1 MNTAEHLCSA
11 VSSALC
17 SVTLIEGFDPTL
29 CSSLPLLAGVERM
42 AFRADINPQFFFYRT
57 CQEVVPTGTRNLD
70 FVILRM
76 NLFFHIACT
85 SLFMDAVYSF
95 SSCVGYYNTGSP
107 PVQHSCRGKMDTCE
121 NGAAGKTAPF
131 SAIFANR
138 VKPAAAAYL
147 S

>member
-42 AFRADINPQFFFYRT
+42 AFRADIHLQFLFYRT
-57 CQEVVPTGTRNLD
+57 CQEAVPTGTRNLD

-76 NLFFHIACT
+76 NLFFHIVCT
-85 SLFMDAVYSF
+85 SLFMDALYSF
-95 SSCVGYYNTGSP
+95 SSCVGYYNTG
-107 PVQHSCRGKMDTCE
+107 VRTTQHSIYAKNQCCLILFNFFG
-121 NGAAGKTAPF
+121 NG
-131 SAIFANR
+131 
-138 VKPAAAAYL
+138 
-147 S
+147 

>member
-42 AFRADINPQFFFYRT
+42 AFRADIHLQFLFYRT
-57 CQEVVPTGTRNLD
+57 CQEAVPTGTRNLD

-76 NLFFHIACT
+76 NLFFHIVCT
-85 SLFMDAVYSF
+85 SLFMDALYSF
-95 SSCVGYYNTGSP
+95 SSCVGYYNTG
-107 PVQHSCRGKMDTCE
+107 VRTTQHSPRQKNPICG
-121 NGAAGKTAPF
+121 NG
-131 SAIFANR
+131 
-138 VKPAAAAYL
+138 
-147 S
+147 

>member
-29 CSSLPLLAGVERM
+29 CSSLSLLAGVERV

-57 CQEVVPTGTRNLD
+57 CQEGVPAGAGNFD

-85 SLFMDAVYSF
+85 SLFMDALF
-95 SSCVGYYNTGSP
+95 SSCVGYYNTGVP
-107 PVQHSCRGKMDTCE
+107 TTQHSICAK
-121 NGAAGKTAPF
+121 
-131 SAIFANR
+131 
-138 VKPAAAAYL
+138 
-147 S
+147 

>member
-29 CSSLPLLAGVERM
+29 CGGLPLLTGVERM
-42 AFRADINPQFFFYRT
+42 AFRADIHLQFLFYRT
-57 CQEVVPTGTRNLD
+57 CQEVVPTGARNFDLL
-70 FVILRM
+70 ILGV

-95 SSCVGYYNTGSP
+95 SSCVGYYNTG
-107 PVQHSCRGKMDTCE
+107 VRTTQHS
-121 NGAAGKTAPF
+121 
-131 SAIFANR
+131 IY
-138 VKPAAAAYL
+138 V
-147 S
+147 